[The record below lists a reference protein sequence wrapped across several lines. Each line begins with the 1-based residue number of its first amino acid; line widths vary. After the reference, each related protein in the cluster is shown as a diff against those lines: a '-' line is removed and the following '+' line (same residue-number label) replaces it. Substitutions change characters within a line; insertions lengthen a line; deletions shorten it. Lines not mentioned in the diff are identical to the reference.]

1 MMGRKGFLGK
11 WFYNVSLEDR
21 VPQDHLLRF
30 VAAAVDF
37 SFVRDLVRDTYSHTG
52 APSVDPVV
60 IFKMALLGYLYG
72 VTSERRLADEA
83 RLNLAEDDRCALRE
97 ATGGGRSVCA
107 GRSPLTTNGVR
118 QQPLRPG
125 RVNSNPALTVQ
136 VR

>member
-1 MMGRKGFLGK
+1 MMGRKGFQGK
-11 WFYNVSLEDR
+11 WFYNFSLEDR

-72 VTSERRLADEA
+72 VTSERRLAQ
-83 RLNLAEDDRCALRE
+83 R
-97 ATGGGRSVCA
+97 
-107 GRSPLTTNGVR
+107 
-118 QQPLRPG
+118 PLRPHRPRMG
-125 RVNSNPALTVQ
+125 SAEAPC
-136 VR
+136 